1 MVRVSEE
8 SSVLSRLVWS
18 IKKPH
23 VETQGERLLYALKI
37 GQCKNNG
44 NGRHKKTR
52 PPRKVPGGL
61 LYVRTKNPLTMAKI
75 KKKIIKFIFL
85 IKLLNLTLIKIRK

>member
-1 MVRVSEE
+1 VVVRVSEE

-23 VETQGERLLYALKI
+23 VETQGGTIAIRAKI

-61 LYVRTKNPLTMAKI
+61 ALSV
-75 KKKIIKFIFL
+75 
-85 IKLLNLTLIKIRK
+85 LNR

>member
-1 MVRVSEE
+1 MR
-8 SSVLSRLVWS
+8 
-18 IKKPH
+18 
-23 VETQGERLLYALKI
+23 TKI

-85 IKLLNLTLIKIRK
+85 IKLLNLTLIKIRKWQDYPIQILLPVKPAH